1 MKNFTKLFKRK
12 KQISRIGIIFT
23 FFLFLTGCY
32 FLKVVYQPKVANP
45 NSSFEATVV
54 VSGKYYQDEPNPIN
68 LSNREKTAYI
78 GILIPDG
85 WTVDDPIVF
94 HKKATP
100 EETLDDYEEGE
111 RGKDEE
117 GILMFDQTQTDYLET
132 MSSGKYA
139 APEGYH
145 WWGGAT
151 EFKVDWMDLDTA
163 YYKVN
168 ILTDEKLGEFNLR
181 YVVWDAIQIVSDEK
195 DSGFLPI
202 TISSPTGIP
211 TGINDVLESS
221 LNTYPNPVKD
231 VLNVD
236 VNNISD
242 KTSVE
247 ILNSNGVTLEKREIF
262 SEHNQFDLSG
272 YPNGTYFVVI
282 KQNGEKVVRKVLLQ
296 K

>member
-32 FLKVVYQPKVANP
+32 FLKVVYQPKVGSP
-45 NSSFEATVV
+45 NSWFEATVV
-54 VSGKYYQDEPNPIN
+54 VSGKYYQDSPSPVYTSSRSQIG
-68 LSNREKTAYI
+68 YI
-78 GILIPDG
+78 GILVPDG
-85 WTVDDPIVF
+85 WTVEEPIVF
-94 HKKATP
+94 QKKVTP
-100 EETLDDYEEGE
+100 EETHDDYGDKE
-111 RGKDEE
+111 RGENE
-117 GILMFDQTQTDYLET
+117 GGIIIFDQDKTEELEEIT
-132 MSSGKYA
+132 NEYA

-145 WWGGAT
+145 WWAGKT
-151 EFKVDWMDLDTA
+151 QNEVDWMDLDTA
-163 YYKVN
+163 YYKVT
-168 ILTDEKLGEFNLR
+168 ILTDEQLGEFNLR
-181 YVVWDAIQIVSDEK
+181 YIIGYGSNITSFDKDK
-195 DSGFLPI
+195 DSVFYPI
-202 TISSPTGIP
+202 TISSS
-211 TGINDVLESS
+211 TGINDILESS
-221 LNTYPNPVKD
+221 LNTYPNPVRD